1 MKVIYVLDKNN
12 GVLFNHRRQ
21 SRDAFLVENIVNKV
35 KQENGT
41 LYVSNYS
48 KELFEGTDVSIHSLA
63 EFDLSCAKENDF
75 VFIENEDIQL
85 EDYKGDLDY
94 YFYKWPSIYPSDKTL
109 ELPLNDAEV
118 VKKEQFNGNSHD
130 EIYLEIWRK
139 NK

>member
-21 SRDAFLVENIVNKV
+21 SRDAFLVENIVNKIN
-35 KQENGT
+35 QENGT
-41 LYVSNYS
+41 LYVSDYS
-48 KELFEGTDVSIHSLA
+48 KKLFEGTDVSIQSLA
-63 EFDLSCAKENDF
+63 EFNLSGAKENDF

-94 YFYKWPSIYPSDKTL
+94 YFYKWPSVYPSDKKI

-118 VKKEQFNGNSHD
+118 VKKETFSGNSHD
-130 EIYLEIWRK
+130 EIYLEIWRRK
-139 NK
+139 

>member
-35 KQENGT
+35 NQENGT
-41 LYVSNYS
+41 LYVSDYS
-48 KELFEGTDVSIHSLA
+48 KELFEGTDVSIHLLTEFSLS
-63 EFDLSCAKENDF
+63 EAKENDF

-85 EDYKGDLDY
+85 DDYKGELVY
-94 YFYKWPSIYPSDKTL
+94 YFYKWSSVYPSDKKI

-118 VKKEQFNGNSHD
+118 IKKETFSGNSHD
-130 EIYLEIWRK
+130 EIYLEIWRRK
-139 NK
+139 

>member
-1 MKVIYVLDKNN
+1 MKVIYVLDKDN

-21 SRDAFLVENIVNKV
+21 SKDAFLVENIVSKV

-41 LYVSNYS
+41 LYVSDYS
-48 KELFEGTDVSIHSLA
+48 KELFEGTDISIQSLA
-63 EFDLSCAKENDF
+63 EFNLSEAKENDF

-85 EDYKGDLDY
+85 DDYTGELEY

-118 VKKEQFNGNSHD
+118 IKKEQFKGNSH
-130 EIYLEIWRK
+130 EEIWRK
-139 NK
+139 K

>member
-21 SRDAFLVENIVNKV
+21 SRDAFLVENIVSKV

-41 LYVSNYS
+41 LFVSDYS
-48 KELFEGTDVSIHSLA
+48 KELFEGTDVSIQSLA

-85 EDYKGDLDY
+85 EDYTGDLDY

>member
-21 SRDAFLVENIVNKV
+21 SKDAFLVENIVSKV

-41 LYVSNYS
+41 LFVSDYS
-48 KELFEGTDVSIHSLA
+48 KELFEGTDVSIQSLA
-63 EFDLSCAKENDF
+63 DFNLSEAKENDF

-85 EDYKGDLDY
+85 DDYKGELVY
-94 YFYKWPSIYPSDKTL
+94 YFYKWSSVYPSDKKI

-118 VKKEQFNGNSHD
+118 IKKETFSGNSHD
-130 EIYLEIWRK
+130 EIYLEIWRRK
-139 NK
+139 